1 MWVLKYL
8 VTVRD
13 THMVTTID
21 NGDSHDIDRQ
31 TFINYVIEEIL
42 ILAIQDSTGHIIED
56 VFNV

>member
-1 MWVLKYL
+1 MSVLKYL
-8 VTVRD
+8 VTVKD
-13 THMVTTID
+13 THMVTMID

-42 ILAIQDSTGHIIED
+42 ILAIRDSIGHIIED